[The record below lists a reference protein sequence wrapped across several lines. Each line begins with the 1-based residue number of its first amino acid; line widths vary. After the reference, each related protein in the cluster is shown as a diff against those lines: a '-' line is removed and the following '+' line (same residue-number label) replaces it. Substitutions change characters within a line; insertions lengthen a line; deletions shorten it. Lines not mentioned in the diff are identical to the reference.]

1 MKSIVMMGKRGGR
14 MMCRITILRCVLR
27 SYFNYFNYFNYFD
40 YFDYWG
46 YFDYYDY
53 CLFFLLYLL
62 TFVECV
68 WGWESKVHKVTQA
81 EFNNDD
87 VHWLDLSSPPMS
99 MTRDTPSNVYLLCFS
114 IWISGMD
121 RFEGIYTDHTRRE
134 WEVSKM
140 SSSWSK
146 NEFFSFLFFVACCV
160 HFLSFSLFWTH
171 QEEQRRTQNIPP
183 KWRTRGAPLEFQAI
197 HPCCG
202 ARRSF
207 ERRHLVICGRGRLSS
222 KNVLL
227 VAKKSKEQTK

>member
-99 MTRDTPSNVYLLCFS
+99 MTRDTPSNVYLPVFQYLNQRDGQIRGNCS
-114 IWISGMD
+114 ADRNIWG
-121 RFEGIYTDHTRRE
+121 
-134 WEVSKM
+134 WEASKMSSSSSKM

-146 NEFFSFLFFVACCV
+146 TSFCSCL
-160 HFLSFSLFWTH
+160 LL
-171 QEEQRRTQNIPP
+171 
-183 KWRTRGAPLEFQAI
+183 
-197 HPCCG
+197 
-202 ARRSF
+202 
-207 ERRHLVICGRGRLSS
+207 
-222 KNVLL
+222 VLL
-227 VAKKSKEQTK
+227 VVVCCFVIVS